1 VGSSPITSTQEHAGQ
16 ALNGRRR
23 VPLKQPRSR
32 VDRANGMPLI
42 GRSFASIGVHGPL
55 STDELGSFAV
65 SPPVRVSLA
74 LGGGGARG
82 YAHIGAIQVL
92 EERGVEIV
100 NIAGSSMGALVGALY
115 AAGQLDE
122 YTEWIESLT
131 QLEVLRLLDLSLNEP
146 GMIRAEKVFARMHDL
161 LGDARIEDLRVPYT
175 AVATDLFA
183 RKAVWFQEGPV
194 QTAVRASIAIPG
206 VFTPL
211 ILNGRVLVDGG
222 LMDPVPVAPTASSR
236 ADMTIAIDL
245 GGERAQSRPAVAE
258 RETAEHRPVDEWIE
272 RFRRGAANLFERDR
286 VRSWHGASRGSSSGD
301 HDADEASPGE
311 AAPAGLRGFDVMI
324 QSLEAMQSLL
334 TRFRLAGNPPDL
346 LITVPKDACRTMDF
360 HRGPEMIALGR
371 ELTIATLDGEAPP

>member
-1 VGSSPITSTQEHAGQ
+1 
-16 ALNGRRR
+16 
-23 VPLKQPRSR
+23 
-32 VDRANGMPLI
+32 
-42 GRSFASIGVHGPL
+42 
-55 STDELGSFAV
+55 V
-65 SPPVRVSLA
+65 SPPVRASLA

-100 NIAGSSMGALVGALY
+100 SVAGSSMGALVGALY

-131 QLEVLRLLDLSLNEP
+131 QWDVIRLLDVSLHEP
-146 GMIRAEKVFARMHDL
+146 GMIRAENLFARMRDI
-161 LGDARIEDLRVPYT
+161 LGDARIEDLRIPYT

-183 RKAVWFQEGPV
+183 RKAVWFQEGPL

-222 LMDPVPVAPTASSR
+222 LMDPVPVAPTASTR

-245 GGERAQSRPAVAE
+245 GGGRTQSRPAAAE
-258 RETAEHRPVDEWIE
+258 RETAEHRPVEAWIE
-272 RFRRGAANLFERDR
+272 RFRRGTANLFDRDR
-286 VRSWHGASRGSSSGD
+286 ARSVAGGGRPGD
-301 HDADEASPGE
+301 EHDADAASPGE

-324 QSLEAMQSLL
+324 QSLEATQYLL

-360 HRGPEMIALGR
+360 HRGAEMIALGR
-371 ELTIATLDGEAPP
+371 ELTIATLDGEALPP

>member
-1 VGSSPITSTQEHAGQ
+1 
-16 ALNGRRR
+16 
-23 VPLKQPRSR
+23 
-32 VDRANGMPLI
+32 M
-42 GRSFASIGVHGPL
+42 
-55 STDELGSFAV
+55 
-65 SPPVRVSLA
+65 SPPVRASLA

-100 NIAGSSMGALVGALY
+100 SVAGSSMGALVGALY
-115 AAGQLDE
+115 AAGKLDE
-122 YTEWIESLT
+122 YTEWTKSLT
-131 QLEVLRLLDLSLNEP
+131 QVQVLRLLDWSLTEP
-146 GMIRAEKVFARMHDL
+146 GMIRADKVFARMRDL
-161 LGDARIEDLRVPYT
+161 LGPARIEDLGVPFT

-194 QTAVRASIAIPG
+194 ETAVRASIAIPG

-245 GGERAQSRPAVAE
+245 GGERSQSQPGVAE
-258 RETAEHRPVDEWIE
+258 RETAEQRPVDLWIE
-272 RFRRGAANLFERDR
+272 RFRRGAANLFDRDR
-286 VRSWHGASRGSSSGD
+286 VRSMQGTSADSSGD
-301 HDADEASPGE
+301 DHEFDEPSSDE
-311 AAPAGLRGFDVMI
+311 AAPAGLRGFDVMV

-334 TRFRLAGNPPDL
+334 TRFRLAGSPPDL

-360 HRGPEMIALGR
+360 HRGVEMIALGR
-371 ELTIATLDGEAPP
+371 ELTIAALAGEALPS